1 MQVEIDLGEAPVRAR
16 LLEPEGFDELKVV
29 LVGVEAPFSAQLAP
43 VGVVRFDEH
52 AWIRIDAI
60 RQLAGRHATGEWEA
74 GFASMLEL
82 ARSRDWLDEELE
94 AVRAHCERRLPEA
107 RPGAAAEAE
116 ADAEAESGR
125 PVAEPVG
132 ACDQRLYREVVGHFA
147 TGVAVITAKHDGV
160 DFGMTASALASLSVE
175 PPTLLVCLSRES
187 VTHSAIHSAGA
198 FGVNILTESQGD
210 IATRFAGTDRAQK
223 FDELRVRHGELG
235 QPLLLDALARL
246 ECRVAEPVTGGTH
259 TIFLGTVQ
267 NAEADEGAPLT
278 YFRGRFGRFLD
289 PHEPATAA

>member
-1 MQVEIDLGEAPVRAR
+1 MQVEIDLGEEPVRAR
-16 LLEPEGFDELKVV
+16 LLEPDSFDELKVV
-29 LVGVEAPFSAQLAP
+29 LVGMDAPFSAQLAP

-52 AWIRIDAI
+52 AWLRTDAI
-60 RQLAGRHATGEWEA
+60 RQLAGEHATPEWEA
-74 GFASMLEL
+74 GFASMLEV
-82 ARSRDWLDEELE
+82 ARSHDWLDEKLE
-94 AVRAHCERRLPEA
+94 AVRAHCERQLPGA
-107 RPGAAAEAE
+107 RPAEAAEGAN
-116 ADAEAESGR
+116 GR
-125 PVAEPVG
+125 PVAEP
-132 ACDQRLYREVVGHFA
+132 ADECDQRLYRDVVSHFA

-198 FGVNILTESQGD
+198 FGVNILTESQGE
-210 IATRFAGTDRAQK
+210 IAKRFAGTDRAQK
-223 FDELRVRHGELG
+223 FDELRVRHGALG

-289 PHEPATAA
+289 AHEPATAA

>member
-1 MQVEIDLGEAPVRAR
+1 MQVEIDLGAEPVRAS
-16 LLEPEGFDELKVV
+16 LLERDDFEELKVV

-52 AWIRIDAI
+52 AWLRIDAI
-60 RQLAGRHATGEWEA
+60 RQLAGEHATPEWEA
-74 GFASMLEL
+74 RFASMLEI
-82 ARSRDWLDEELE
+82 ARSHDWLDEKLD
-94 AVRAHCERRLPEA
+94 AVRAHCERQLPGARPRAPSEAQGRPEA
-107 RPGAAAEAE
+107 
-116 ADAEAESGR
+116 
-125 PVAEPVG
+125 EPEQ
-132 ACDQRLYREVVGHFA
+132 ACDQGLYREVVSHFA
-147 TGVAVITAKHDGV
+147 TGVAVITARHDGV

-198 FGVNILTESQGD
+198 FGVNILTESQGE
-210 IATRFAGTDRAQK
+210 IAKRFAGTDRAQK

-289 PHEPATAA
+289 AHGSATAA

>member
-1 MQVEIDLGEAPVRAR
+1 MQVEIDLGEEPVRAS
-16 LLEPEGFDELKVV
+16 LIEPENFDELKVV
-29 LVGVEAPFSAQLAP
+29 MIGVEAPFSAQLAP

-52 AWIRIDAI
+52 AWLRIDAI
-60 RQLAGRHATGEWEA
+60 RQLAGDHATPEWEA
-74 GFASMLEL
+74 RFAAMLET
-82 ARSRDWLDEELE
+82 ARSHDWLDEKLE
-94 AVRAHCERRLPEA
+94 AVRAHCERQLPGAHPRAASKTGARPEA
-107 RPGAAAEAE
+107 RPVE
-116 ADAEAESGR
+116 
-125 PVAEPVG
+125 
-132 ACDQRLYREVVGHFA
+132 ACDQRQYREVVSHFA

-160 DFGMTASALASLSVE
+160 DYGMTASALASLSVE

-198 FGVNILTESQGD
+198 FGVNILTESQGE
-210 IATRFAGTDRAQK
+210 IAKRFAGTDRAQK

-289 PHEPATAA
+289 AHEPATAA

>member
-1 MQVEIDLGEAPVRAR
+1 MQVEIDLGEEPVRAC
-16 LLEPEGFDELKVV
+16 LLEPENFDELKVV
-29 LVGVEAPFSAQLAP
+29 MVGVEAPFSAQLAP

-52 AWIRIDAI
+52 AWLRIDAI
-60 RQLAGRHATGEWEA
+60 RQLAGDHATPEWEA
-74 GFASMLEL
+74 RFAALLET
-82 ARSRDWLDEELE
+82 ARSHDWLDEKLE
-94 AVRAHCERRLPEA
+94 AVRAHCERQLPGVRPRAASEAGGRPEA
-107 RPGAAAEAE
+107 RPVE
-116 ADAEAESGR
+116 
-125 PVAEPVG
+125 
-132 ACDQRLYREVVGHFA
+132 ACDQRLYREVVSHFA

-160 DFGMTASALASLSVE
+160 DYGMTASALASLSVE

-198 FGVNILTESQGD
+198 FGVNILTESQGE
-210 IATRFAGTDRAQK
+210 IAKRFAGTDRAQK

-289 PHEPATAA
+289 AHEPATAT

>member
-1 MQVEIDLGEAPVRAR
+1 MQVEIDLGEEPVRAS
-16 LLEPEGFDELKVV
+16 LLEPENFDELKVV
-29 LVGVEAPFSAQLAP
+29 MVGLEAPFSAQLAP

-52 AWIRIDAI
+52 AWLRVDAI
-60 RQLAGRHATGEWEA
+60 RQLAGEHATAEWETR
-74 GFASMLEL
+74 FAAMLET
-82 ARSRDWLDEELE
+82 AGSHGWLDDKLE
-94 AVRAHCERRLPEA
+94 AVRAHCERRLPGARPRGATDGEGRPEA
-107 RPGAAAEAE
+107 RLVE
-116 ADAEAESGR
+116 
-125 PVAEPVG
+125 
-132 ACDQRLYREVVGHFA
+132 ACDQRLYRKVVGHFA
-147 TGVAVITAKHDGV
+147 TGVAVITATHDGV
-160 DFGMTASALASLSVE
+160 DHGMTASALASLSVE

-198 FGVNILTESQGD
+198 FGVNILTESQEE
-210 IATRFAGTDRAQK
+210 IAKRFAGTDRVQK

-267 NAEADEGAPLT
+267 SAEADEGAPLT

-289 PHEPATAA
+289 EHESATAV

>member
-1 MQVEIDLGEAPVRAR
+1 MQVEIDLGEEPVRAS
-16 LLEPEGFDELKVV
+16 LLEPDNFDELKVV
-29 LVGVEAPFSAQLAP
+29 MVGVEAPFSAQLAP

-52 AWIRIDAI
+52 AWLRIDAI
-60 RQLAGRHATGEWEA
+60 RQLAGDHATPEWE
-74 GFASMLEL
+74 GRFAAMLET
-82 ARSRDWLDEELE
+82 ARSHDWLDEKLE
-94 AVRAHCERRLPEA
+94 AVRAHCERQLPGA
-107 RPGAAAEAE
+107 RPRAAAETG
-116 ADAEAESGR
+116 GR
-125 PVAEPVG
+125 PVARPGE
-132 ACDQRLYREVVGHFA
+132 ACDQRLYREVVSHFA
-147 TGVAVITAKHDGV
+147 TGVAVITARHDGV
-160 DFGMTASALASLSVE
+160 DYGMTASALASLSVE

-198 FGVNILTESQGD
+198 FGVNILTESQAE
-210 IATRFAGTDRAQK
+210 IAKRFAGTDRAQK

-289 PHEPATAA
+289 AHEPATAA